1 MFQGFN
7 TSILIITALLV
18 VLPALMLYAA
28 GGSEWL
34 ERLQLMMPGL

>member
-7 TSILIITALLV
+7 TSIVIITALLV

-28 GGSEWL
+28 GGNEWL